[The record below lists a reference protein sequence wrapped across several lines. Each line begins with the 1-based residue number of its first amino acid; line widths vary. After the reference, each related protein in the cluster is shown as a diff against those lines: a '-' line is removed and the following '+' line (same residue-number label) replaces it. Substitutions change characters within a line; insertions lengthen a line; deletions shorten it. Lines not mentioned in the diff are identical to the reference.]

1 MNLLAVT
8 LSAATGN
15 QENMILERAS
25 EILQARYVSDV
36 CFTSPQLVVRY
47 LKARLEHLEH
57 EEFHALFL
65 DSQHKLIKAEVLA
78 KGTIDGAAVYPR
90 EVLKAALNCNAAAV
104 VFAHNHPSG
113 IAEASQADRTITEKL
128 VKALEKAQNEFK
140 FISMKDNG
148 HDLFDEKMRFMY
160 FREIEAFLKKH
171 LRNESPELKNSQE
184 EE

>member
-1 MNLLAVT
+1 MTLRIKQMNLLE
-8 LSAATGN
+8 AASPTRI

-36 CFTSPQLVVRY
+36 CFTSPQSVVKY

-90 EVLKAALNCNAAAV
+90 EVLKAALKCNAAAV
-104 VFAHNHPSG
+104 VFSHNHPSG
-113 IAEASQADRTITEKL
+113 IAEASQADRAITEKL
-128 VKALEKAQNEFK
+128 VKALALVDIRTLDHVIIGNGEFQSFAEKGW
-140 FISMKDNG
+140 I
-148 HDLFDEKMRFMY
+148 
-160 FREIEAFLKKH
+160 
-171 LRNESPELKNSQE
+171 
-184 EE
+184 